1 MIALIL
7 AAGKGTR
14 LRPLSYF
21 IPKILLPVR
30 GEPVLSHLL
39 ANLEGIELETIYI
52 VASENIE
59 IINNYLEKTNQDNVK
74 VIKGLGWETG
84 GDLSLAIEEANIT
97 EDLIV
102 MNGDLITDIKI
113 KELVET
119 HKADKNHCTISVFEL
134 NDPEEAK
141 RFGSIEK
148 NGDNMI
154 TKFSEKKDSNIKIPA
169 LVNTGFYVI
178 GDKILS
184 DRSKYFIPRK
194 FRLETEFFPALA
206 KEGKLKGV
214 ISEVTYWWD
223 VGTIESYLNAENY
236 MINKKGVVPP

>member
-30 GEPVLSHLL
+30 GEPVLTHLM
-39 ANLEGIELETIYI
+39 ANLEGIDLEATYI
-52 VASENIE
+52 IASENVE
-59 IINNYLEKTNQDNVK
+59 IINDYLDKTHLSNVK
-74 VIKGLGWETG
+74 VIKALGWETG
-84 GDLSLAIEEANIT
+84 GDLSIAIEEANIT
-97 EDLIV
+97 EDIIV

-113 KELVET
+113 RELVRS
-119 HKADKNHCTISVFEL
+119 HKANNNYCTISVFKL
-134 NDPEEAK
+134 NDLEESK
-141 RFGSIEK
+141 RFGSIEMD
-148 NGDNMI
+148 DNKII
-154 TKFSEKKDSNIKIPA
+154 TKFSEKKEINIQLPA

-178 GDKILS
+178 GEKIL
-184 DRSKYFIPRK
+184 RNKYDYFTPRK
-194 FRLETEFFPALA
+194 FRLETEFFPKLA
-206 KEGKLKGV
+206 QEGKLMGIV
-214 ISEVTYWWD
+214 SDVTYWWD